1 MEDIILKYEKL
12 IWSIVNK
19 YKSYFDKDDLF
30 QVGVIGLI
38 NAYKNYDKKQN
49 TKFSSYAYFYIFGE
63 IKKYISESYLF
74 KVSKELVKINTLV
87 EKAKVLL
94 SQKLQREPSYF
105 EIALYLEID
114 EEKILEAK
122 EATSLVESLDYK
134 EEDEFSLYE
143 NINTSYNEKM
153 ISPEILDLK
162 KGIESSNFDVD
173 ILMYNLVTAD
183 MNEVLSEIN
192 QCSGLLLGSPTLL
205 SDTLPQ
211 IWTILTSLNP
221 VIHKGLSASC
231 FGSYGWSGEA
241 LKNINERYKQLK
253 LNVVSEPLGII
264 FKPSENN
271 LKDAY
276 NFGLDFAKKVLK

>member
-1 MEDIILKYEKL
+1 MEEIIIKYESL

-19 YKSYFDKDDLF
+19 YKTYFDKDDLF

-38 NAYKNYDKKQN
+38 NAYKNYKEDKN

-63 IKKYISESYLF
+63 IKKYISESYVF

-87 EKAKVLL
+87 EKTKALL

-105 EIALYLEID
+105 EISLYLEIE

-122 EATSLVESLDYK
+122 EATSLVESLDFK

-162 KGIESSNFDVD
+162 KGIESLDAFSKELINNR
-173 ILMYNLVTAD
+173 YNLDKTQSETAKSMNVTQV
-183 MNEVLSEIN
+183 MVSRKEKEILQRLRTRLS
-192 QCSGLLLGSPTLL
+192 
-205 SDTLPQ
+205 
-211 IWTILTSLNP
+211 
-221 VIHKGLSASC
+221 
-231 FGSYGWSGEA
+231 
-241 LKNINERYKQLK
+241 
-253 LNVVSEPLGII
+253 
-264 FKPSENN
+264 
-271 LKDAY
+271 
-276 NFGLDFAKKVLK
+276 

>member
-1 MEDIILKYEKL
+1 MEEIIIKYESL

-38 NAYKNYDKKQN
+38 NAYKNYKEDKN

-63 IKKYISESYLF
+63 IKKYISESYVF
-74 KVSKELVKINTLV
+74 KVSKELFKINTLV
-87 EKAKVLL
+87 EKTKALL

-105 EIALYLEID
+105 EISLYLEID

-153 ISPEILDLK
+153 INPEILDLK
-162 KGIESSNFDVD
+162 EGIESLDDFSKELINNR
-173 ILMYNLVTAD
+173 YNLDKTQSETAKSMNVTQV
-183 MNEVLSEIN
+183 MVSRKEKEILKRLRTRLS
-192 QCSGLLLGSPTLL
+192 
-205 SDTLPQ
+205 
-211 IWTILTSLNP
+211 
-221 VIHKGLSASC
+221 
-231 FGSYGWSGEA
+231 
-241 LKNINERYKQLK
+241 
-253 LNVVSEPLGII
+253 
-264 FKPSENN
+264 
-271 LKDAY
+271 
-276 NFGLDFAKKVLK
+276 

>member
-94 SQKLQREPSYF
+94 SQKLQREPSY
-105 EIALYLEID
+105 LEID

-153 ISPEILDLK
+153 TSPEILDLK
-162 KGIESSNFDVD
+162 EGIESLDEFSKELINNR
-173 ILMYNLVTAD
+173 YNLDKTQSETAKSMNVTQV
-183 MNEVLSEIN
+183 MVSRKEKEILQRLRTRLS
-192 QCSGLLLGSPTLL
+192 
-205 SDTLPQ
+205 
-211 IWTILTSLNP
+211 
-221 VIHKGLSASC
+221 
-231 FGSYGWSGEA
+231 
-241 LKNINERYKQLK
+241 
-253 LNVVSEPLGII
+253 
-264 FKPSENN
+264 
-271 LKDAY
+271 
-276 NFGLDFAKKVLK
+276 

>member
-1 MEDIILKYEKL
+1 MEEIIIKYESL

-38 NAYKNYDKKQN
+38 NAYKNYKEDKN
-49 TKFSSYAYFYIFGE
+49 AKFSSYAYFYIFGE
-63 IKKYISESYLF
+63 IKKYISESYVF

-87 EKAKVLL
+87 EKTKALL

-122 EATSLVESLDYK
+122 EATSLVESLDFK

-153 ISPEILDLK
+153 INPEILDLK
-162 KGIESSNFDVD
+162 EGIESLDDFSKELINNR
-173 ILMYNLVTAD
+173 YNLDKTQSETAKSMGVTQV
-183 MNEVLSEIN
+183 MVSRKEKEILKRLRTRLS
-192 QCSGLLLGSPTLL
+192 
-205 SDTLPQ
+205 
-211 IWTILTSLNP
+211 
-221 VIHKGLSASC
+221 
-231 FGSYGWSGEA
+231 
-241 LKNINERYKQLK
+241 
-253 LNVVSEPLGII
+253 
-264 FKPSENN
+264 
-271 LKDAY
+271 
-276 NFGLDFAKKVLK
+276 

>member
-1 MEDIILKYEKL
+1 MEEIIIKYESL

-38 NAYKNYDKKQN
+38 NAYKNYKENKN

-63 IKKYISESYLF
+63 IKKYISESYVF

-87 EKAKVLL
+87 EKTKALL

-105 EIALYLEID
+105 EIALYLEIE

-122 EATSLVESLDYK
+122 EATSLVESLDFK

-153 ISPEILDLK
+153 INPEILDLK
-162 KGIESSNFDVD
+162 EGIESLDDFSKELINNR
-173 ILMYNLVTAD
+173 YNLDKTQSETAKSMGVTQV
-183 MNEVLSEIN
+183 MVSRKEKEILKRLRTRLS
-192 QCSGLLLGSPTLL
+192 
-205 SDTLPQ
+205 
-211 IWTILTSLNP
+211 
-221 VIHKGLSASC
+221 
-231 FGSYGWSGEA
+231 
-241 LKNINERYKQLK
+241 
-253 LNVVSEPLGII
+253 
-264 FKPSENN
+264 
-271 LKDAY
+271 
-276 NFGLDFAKKVLK
+276 

>member
-1 MEDIILKYEKL
+1 MENIILKYEKL

-162 KGIESSNFDVD
+162 KGIESLDEFSKE
-173 ILMYNLVTAD
+173 L
-183 MNEVLSEIN
+183 IN
-192 QCSGLLLGSPTLL
+192 
-205 SDTLPQ
+205 
-211 IWTILTSLNP
+211 N
-221 VIHKGLSASC
+221 
-231 FGSYGWSGEA
+231 
-241 LKNINERYKQLK
+241 RYKLDKTQSETAK
-253 LNVVSEPLGII
+253 SMNVTQVMVSRKEKEILQRLRTRL
-264 FKPSENN
+264 S
-271 LKDAY
+271 
-276 NFGLDFAKKVLK
+276 

>member
-134 EEDEFSLYE
+134 EEDEFSL

-162 KGIESSNFDVD
+162 KGIESLDEFSKELINNR
-173 ILMYNLVTAD
+173 YNLDKTQSETAKSMNVTQV
-183 MNEVLSEIN
+183 MVSRKEKEILQRLRTRLS
-192 QCSGLLLGSPTLL
+192 
-205 SDTLPQ
+205 
-211 IWTILTSLNP
+211 
-221 VIHKGLSASC
+221 
-231 FGSYGWSGEA
+231 
-241 LKNINERYKQLK
+241 
-253 LNVVSEPLGII
+253 
-264 FKPSENN
+264 
-271 LKDAY
+271 
-276 NFGLDFAKKVLK
+276 

>member
-1 MEDIILKYEKL
+1 MEEIIIKYESL

-38 NAYKNYDKKQN
+38 NAYKNYKEDKN

-63 IKKYISESYLF
+63 IKKYISESYVF

-87 EKAKVLL
+87 EKTKALL

-122 EATSLVESLDYK
+122 EATSLVESLDFK

-153 ISPEILDLK
+153 INPEILDLK
-162 KGIESSNFDVD
+162 EGIESLDDFSKELINNR
-173 ILMYNLVTAD
+173 YNLDKTQSETAKSMGVTQV
-183 MNEVLSEIN
+183 MVSRKEKEILKRLRTRLS
-192 QCSGLLLGSPTLL
+192 
-205 SDTLPQ
+205 
-211 IWTILTSLNP
+211 
-221 VIHKGLSASC
+221 
-231 FGSYGWSGEA
+231 
-241 LKNINERYKQLK
+241 
-253 LNVVSEPLGII
+253 
-264 FKPSENN
+264 
-271 LKDAY
+271 
-276 NFGLDFAKKVLK
+276 

>member
-63 IKKYISESYLF
+63 IKKYISESYVF

-87 EKAKVLL
+87 EKTKALL

-105 EIALYLEID
+105 EISLYLEID

-122 EATSLVESLDYK
+122 EATSLVESLDFK

-153 ISPEILDLK
+153 INPEILDLK
-162 KGIESSNFDVD
+162 EGIESLDDFSKELINNR
-173 ILMYNLVTAD
+173 YNLDKTQSETAKSMGVTQV
-183 MNEVLSEIN
+183 MVSRKEKEILKRLRTRLS
-192 QCSGLLLGSPTLL
+192 
-205 SDTLPQ
+205 
-211 IWTILTSLNP
+211 
-221 VIHKGLSASC
+221 
-231 FGSYGWSGEA
+231 
-241 LKNINERYKQLK
+241 
-253 LNVVSEPLGII
+253 
-264 FKPSENN
+264 
-271 LKDAY
+271 
-276 NFGLDFAKKVLK
+276 

>member
-1 MEDIILKYEKL
+1 MEEIIIKYESL

-19 YKSYFDKDDLF
+19 YKTYFDKDDLF

-38 NAYKNYDKKQN
+38 NAYKNYKEDKN

-63 IKKYISESYLF
+63 IKKYISESYVF

-87 EKAKVLL
+87 EKTKALL

-105 EIALYLEID
+105 EISLYLEID

-153 ISPEILDLK
+153 INPEILDLK
-162 KGIESSNFDVD
+162 EGIESLDDFSKELINNR
-173 ILMYNLVTAD
+173 YNLDKTQSETAKSMGVTQV
-183 MNEVLSEIN
+183 MVSRKEKEILKRLRTRLS
-192 QCSGLLLGSPTLL
+192 
-205 SDTLPQ
+205 
-211 IWTILTSLNP
+211 
-221 VIHKGLSASC
+221 
-231 FGSYGWSGEA
+231 
-241 LKNINERYKQLK
+241 
-253 LNVVSEPLGII
+253 
-264 FKPSENN
+264 
-271 LKDAY
+271 
-276 NFGLDFAKKVLK
+276 

>member
-49 TKFSSYAYFYIFGE
+49 TKFSSYAYFYIFG
-63 IKKYISESYLF
+63 KKYISESYLF

-162 KGIESSNFDVD
+162 KGIESLDEFSKELINNR
-173 ILMYNLVTAD
+173 YNLDKTQSETAKSMNVTQV
-183 MNEVLSEIN
+183 MVSRKEKEILQRLRTRLS
-192 QCSGLLLGSPTLL
+192 
-205 SDTLPQ
+205 
-211 IWTILTSLNP
+211 
-221 VIHKGLSASC
+221 
-231 FGSYGWSGEA
+231 
-241 LKNINERYKQLK
+241 
-253 LNVVSEPLGII
+253 
-264 FKPSENN
+264 
-271 LKDAY
+271 
-276 NFGLDFAKKVLK
+276 

>member
-74 KVSKELVKINTLV
+74 KVSKELIKINTLV

-162 KGIESSNFDVD
+162 KGIESLDEFSKELINNR
-173 ILMYNLVTAD
+173 YNLDKT
-183 MNEVLSEIN
+183 
-192 QCSGLLLGSPTLL
+192 
-205 SDTLPQ
+205 
-211 IWTILTSLNP
+211 
-221 VIHKGLSASC
+221 
-231 FGSYGWSGEA
+231 
-241 LKNINERYKQLK
+241 
-253 LNVVSEPLGII
+253 
-264 FKPSENN
+264 
-271 LKDAY
+271 
-276 NFGLDFAKKVLK
+276 

>member
-1 MEDIILKYEKL
+1 MEEIIIKYESL

-19 YKSYFDKDDLF
+19 YKTYFDKDDLF

-38 NAYKNYDKKQN
+38 NAYKNYKEDKN

-63 IKKYISESYLF
+63 IKKYISESYVF

-87 EKAKVLL
+87 EKTKALL

-105 EIALYLEID
+105 EISLYLEID

-153 ISPEILDLK
+153 INPEILDLK
-162 KGIESSNFDVD
+162 EGIESLDDFSKELINNR
-173 ILMYNLVTAD
+173 YNLDKTQSETAKSMGVTQV
-183 MNEVLSEIN
+183 MVSRKEKEILQRLRTRLS
-192 QCSGLLLGSPTLL
+192 
-205 SDTLPQ
+205 
-211 IWTILTSLNP
+211 
-221 VIHKGLSASC
+221 
-231 FGSYGWSGEA
+231 
-241 LKNINERYKQLK
+241 
-253 LNVVSEPLGII
+253 
-264 FKPSENN
+264 
-271 LKDAY
+271 
-276 NFGLDFAKKVLK
+276 

>member
-1 MEDIILKYEKL
+1 MEEIIIKYESL

-19 YKSYFDKDDLF
+19 YKTYFDKDDLF

-38 NAYKNYDKKQN
+38 NAYKNYKEDKN

-63 IKKYISESYLF
+63 IKKYISESYVF

-87 EKAKVLL
+87 EKTKALL

-105 EIALYLEID
+105 EISLYLEIE

-122 EATSLVESLDYK
+122 EATSLVESLDFK

-162 KGIESSNFDVD
+162 KGIESLDDFSKELINNR
-173 ILMYNLVTAD
+173 YNLDKTQSETAKSMGVTQV
-183 MNEVLSEIN
+183 MVSRKEKEILKRLRTRLS
-192 QCSGLLLGSPTLL
+192 
-205 SDTLPQ
+205 
-211 IWTILTSLNP
+211 
-221 VIHKGLSASC
+221 
-231 FGSYGWSGEA
+231 
-241 LKNINERYKQLK
+241 
-253 LNVVSEPLGII
+253 
-264 FKPSENN
+264 
-271 LKDAY
+271 
-276 NFGLDFAKKVLK
+276 